1 MPHELPLGKIIDSV
15 QQRDAI
21 HIAVAPVVAG
31 ATLNPGDHV
40 GFLVSGDIETVG
52 RADGPFGER
61 HVTPIG
67 IVDPF
72 LTVRLMRGDRFW
84 LFLYPQTITSLR
96 HDWTHPAFIAAVVA
110 TPVVSDKEQSEKW
123 LRDYA
128 EKFPGWSLER
138 MLESAA
144 DKLRGGYGQN
154 SHADIPNGAF
164 DELSEFWRHYE
175 IVTGATVDVWTRTEL
190 PFYCGC

>member
-1 MPHELPLGKIIDSV
+1 MSHELPLGKILDTP

-31 ATLNPGDHV
+31 ENLAPGDHV
-40 GFLVSGDIETVG
+40 GFVKAGDTETVG
-52 RADGPFGER
+52 RSDGPFGER
-61 HVTPIG
+61 HVAPIG

-72 LTVRLMRGDRFW
+72 LTVRAMKGDQFW

-96 HDWTHPAFIAAVVA
+96 HDWTHPAFEAPSAPAVAV
-110 TPVVSDKEQSEKW
+110 PDKGASEKW
-123 LRDYA
+123 LREYA

-154 SHADIPNGAF
+154 SQSDIPNGAF
-164 DELSEFWRHYE
+164 DDLPTFWRHYE
-175 IVTGATVDVWTRTEL
+175 IVTGVTVDVETRAEL